1 MRNIQKFFNH
11 LKMNKILLTLLAII
25 LISGCS
31 NRLQRPEYKSDFLK
45 DYRLFKPHPEVENSW
60 IRLRPAFRKH
70 PFSQYTKIA
79 LNPIEIWLNPNE
91 SANIVDKDK
100 QKKLTDYFEQQI
112 KKQVSDRL
120 EFVEPGTPNSLL
132 IRIALTNIKESE
144 PELSPLDL
152 IPLRAVMTAGKE
164 IYLLASAQKT
174 VIGAATL
181 EVEFV
186 DTNSDKGLLAV
197 IVSRDSGEVNVS
209 DDEANIDSVK
219 LVIDEWVKR
228 LAQALAKTS
237 NE

>member
-1 MRNIQKFFNH
+1 MGIS
-11 LKMNKILLTLLAII
+11 
-25 LISGCS
+25 LI
-31 NRLQRPEYKSDFLK
+31 FLK
-45 DYRLFKPHPEVENSW
+45 DYRLFKPDPEAENSW
-60 IRLRPAFRKH
+60 IRLRPAFHKH

-91 SANIVDKDK
+91 PANIVDKDK
-100 QKKLTDYFEQQI
+100 QKKLTSYFEQQI
-112 KKQVSDRL
+112 KKQVSNRL
-120 EFVEPGTPNSLL
+120 EFVEPGTPDSLL
-132 IRIALTNIKESE
+132 IRIALTNIEESE

-152 IPLRAVMTAGKE
+152 ISLRAVMAAGKE
-164 IYLLASAQKT
+164 LYLLASAQKN

-186 DTNSDKGLLAV
+186 DTNSGKGLLAV

-209 DDEANIDSVK
+209 DDDSNIDSVK

-237 NE
+237 NK